1 MRVYNG
7 HSLQVSF
14 SFVSLFSNAR
24 LTNQMKSKY
33 TDPKLVVIDEGNNDE
48 VCINGDNGIDTTT
61 KMMRRTG
68 KS

>member
-1 MRVYNG
+1 MRVYND

-14 SFVSLFSNAR
+14 SFVNLFSNAR

-48 VCINGDNGIDTTT
+48 VCQY
-61 KMMRRTG
+61 
-68 KS
+68 

>member
-1 MRVYNG
+1 MIVCKGLVIKILRAKHLLRVYND

-14 SFVSLFSNAR
+14 SFVSLLSNAR

-48 VCINGDNGIDTTT
+48 VCPY
-61 KMMRRTG
+61 
-68 KS
+68 